1 LDWMGYLSE
10 ALPGAGYNVFI
21 MATIVIPVMVV
32 LELAR
37 DLKILD
43 HVSNWMAPVLGIFR
57 LSPQASFPLL
67 VGIIFG
73 ITYGAGVLIEEARS
87 GRLNWR
93 DLFLINV
100 FLSVCH
106 AVVEDTAL
114 FIAVGANG
122 MVILLG
128 RFIAA
133 ILITYL
139 ISRTA
144 WLERENLRR
153 SAPDIADVTA
163 GYGGKCC

>member
-1 LDWMGYLSE
+1 MDWMGYLRE

-21 MATIVIPVMVV
+21 MAVIVIPVMIV

-37 DLKILD
+37 DMKILD
-43 HVSNWMAPVLGIFR
+43 WIAERMAPMLRVFR
-57 LSPQASFPLL
+57 LSPQAAFPLL

-73 ITYGAGVLIEEARS
+73 IAYGAGVLIEEARS
-87 GRLNWR
+87 GRLSWK
-93 DLFLINV
+93 DIFLINV

-122 MVILLG
+122 LVILLG

-144 WLERENLRR
+144 WLERESRR
-153 SAPDIADVTA
+153 HSAPGTINAISGD
-163 GYGGKCC
+163 KCC

>member
-1 LDWMGYLSE
+1 MGYLGE
-10 ALPGAGYNVFI
+10 AIPGAVGIVFM
-21 MATIVIPVMVV
+21 MAAIVIPVMVV

-37 DLKILD
+37 DLNILD
-43 HVSNWMAPVLGIFR
+43 RVAGWLAPALRGLG
-57 LSPQASFPLL
+57 LSPQAAFPLL

-73 ITYGAGVLIEEARS
+73 ISYGAGVLIEEARS
-87 GRLNWR
+87 GRLNWK
-93 DLFLINV
+93 DIFLINV

-106 AVVEDTAL
+106 AIVEDTAL

-122 MVILLG
+122 LVILLG

-153 SAPDIADVTA
+153 TVPGAINAA
-163 GYGGKCC
+163 GRQNSCC

>member
-1 LDWMGYLSE
+1 MDWIGYLSE
-10 ALPGAGYNVFI
+10 ALPGAGENVLM
-21 MATIVIPVMVV
+21 MAAIVIPVMIV
-32 LELAR
+32 LEVAR

-43 HVSNWMAPVLGIFR
+43 WIAQRMSPLMRFFR
-57 LSPQASFPLL
+57 LSPQAAFPLL

-73 ITYGAGVLIEEARS
+73 IAYGAGVLIEEARS
-87 GRLNWR
+87 GRLSWQ
-93 DLFLINV
+93 DIFLINI

-114 FIAVGANG
+114 FMAVGANG
-122 MVILLG
+122 LVILLG

-144 WLERENLRR
+144 WLQRENLRHGVPG
-153 SAPDIADVTA
+153 AVKAA
-163 GYGGKCC
+163 GGTGDNRC

>member
-1 LDWMGYLSE
+1 MDWIGYLHE
-10 ALPGAGYNVFI
+10 ALPGAGYNVFM
-21 MATIVIPVMVV
+21 MAAIVIPVMIV

-43 HVSNWMAPVLGIFR
+43 WIAKRMAPLMGVFR
-57 LSPQASFPLL
+57 LSPQAAFPLL

-73 ITYGAGVLIEEARS
+73 IAYGAGVLIEEARS
-87 GRLNWR
+87 GRLNWK
-93 DLFLINV
+93 DIFLINV

-133 ILITYL
+133 IIITYL

-144 WLERENLRR
+144 WLERESLKRIPSDAIN
-153 SAPDIADVTA
+153 AAH
-163 GYGGKCC
+163 KC